1 MFHIVATVLSLEV
14 GRRLAL
20 ATLAWNQNI
29 EKRVSITS
37 QILTQMRGIKMMA
50 AEDGI
55 SDYIQSLREAEVEY
69 SKRSRKLSLLTT
81 VARK

>member
-1 MFHIVATVLSLEV
+1 MFRIVATVVSLEV

-69 SKRSRKLSLLTT
+69 SKRSRKVSLLTT